1 MTKSAGGLH
10 GRRLMEVLARARPA
24 SLDRAPAPADAIT
37 ACLAAAEDAPPA
49 RAARLVE
56 GAPVH
61 PGAQMPGPA
70 PHTPDPAR
78 RTGLAGRSW
87 PTRRLALTAALS
99 ASVAAGLAVTLA
111 VTPVGGTRPPG
122 RNFAPAVTAAAVL
135 NNAALAALR
144 EPALKPRPGQFVYY
158 KTYTAF
164 NWPGIIGF
172 WPLPDINTPAS
183 CGPGPCDRGSEVR
196 QTVEQ
201 WASVSGTRPGLNLV
215 TDAPAGQDSSGPANT
230 VRRVL
235 GRCAHGYYSHPDPWA
250 ERDYCNLRVWH
261 GYLPSLP
268 TTAAGMRAYLHRQ
281 RLSPGSLLWSS
292 AAVLTR
298 YYLRPAQQ
306 AAVYRVLATT
316 PGLTVV
322 PKVTD
327 IIGQVGVGVRY
338 HSAAQHTTWTAIFD
352 PTTFKLLGANVDLPN
367 PPHSSFHGY
376 HGRYRGAV
384 VVAPTIVD
392 KVGQRP

>member
-1 MTKSAGGLH
+1 MNKSAGGLH
-10 GRRLMEVLARARPA
+10 GRRLMEALARARPT

-37 ACLAAAEDAPPA
+37 AWLAAAEDAPPA

-61 PGAQMPGPA
+61 HRAQMPGPA
-70 PHTPDPAR
+70 PHAPDPAR
-78 RTGLAGRSW
+78 RTGLAGRWW

-99 ASVAAGLAVTLA
+99 ASVAAGLAALA
-111 VTPVGGTRPPG
+111 ATSGGGTRPPG
-122 RNFAPAVTAAAVL
+122 GNFAPAATAAAVL
-135 NNAALAALR
+135 NNAALAALS
-144 EPALKPRPGQFVYY
+144 EPALKPRPDQFVYY

-164 NWPGIIGF
+164 NWPGIIGS

-183 CGPGPCDRGSEVR
+183 CGPGPCDRGSEVG

-201 WASVSGTRPGLNLV
+201 WASVSGTRPGLKLV
-215 TDAPAGQDSSGPANT
+215 TGAPAGQDSSGPAST
-230 VRRVL
+230 VRSVV
-235 GRCAHGYYSHPDPWA
+235 GRCAHGYYSNPDPWTGM
-250 ERDYCNLRVWH
+250 DYCNLRAWH

-268 TTAAGMRAYLHRQ
+268 TTAAGMRAYLHRH

-292 AAVLTR
+292 AAVWTR
-298 YYLRPAQQ
+298 YYLAPAQQ

-322 PKVTD
+322 PEATVIT
-327 IIGQVGVGVRY
+327 GQVGVGVRY

-352 PTTFKLLGANVDLPN
+352 PTTFKLLGANVDLPY
-367 PPHSSFHGY
+367 PSHSSY
-376 HGRYRGAV
+376 RGRYRGAV

-392 KVGQRP
+392 KAGQRP